1 MFGKRLVLFR
11 LFGFKVQVDGSWLFL
26 AMLITWSLARGF
38 FPSYYGGLAPSAYWW
53 MGIVGMIGLFLSLIL
68 HELSHS
74 LVARRHGLQIKGITL
89 FIFGGVAE
97 MEEEPSS
104 AKVEFRMAIAGPIA
118 SFVLAAGFY
127 FLSVLVEAWELP
139 VTVLGVARYLAMI
152 NGMLA
157 VFNLIPAFPLDGGRI
172 FRALLWRWK
181 GDLRWATRI
190 ASRSGEIFGLTLIFL
205 GVLNVLNGYFVAG
218 MWWFL
223 IGLFLRGAAGAS
235 YHQLLTRRAFEG
247 EPVARFMTPDPV
259 AVPPGLSVNELVEDY
274 IYRHHYDLF
283 PVADGRR
290 ALGLVGTR
298 QIKQVPR
305 DQWNVATVA
314 DIMEPCSPDNT
325 IGPHAD
331 AVRALSLMRR
341 RNNGRLLV
349 VEDGRLVGI
358 VALKDMLELLA
369 LKMDLEGR
377 D

>member
-1 MFGKRLVLFR
+1 MFGKRLVLFK
-11 LFGFKVQVDGSWLFL
+11 LLGFKVQVDGSWVFL
-26 AMLITWSLARGF
+26 ALLITWSLARGF
-38 FPSYYGGLAPSAYWW
+38 FPGFYPGLAPSAYWW
-53 MGIVGMIGLFLSLIL
+53 MGITGMIGLFLSLIL

-74 LVARRHGLQIKGITL
+74 LVARRDGLPISGITL

-97 MEEEPSS
+97 MEEEPAS

-118 SFVLAAGFY
+118 SFVLAVGFY
-127 FLSVLVEAWELP
+127 FLSVLAETQGVP
-139 VTVLGVARYLAMI
+139 VAVLGVTRYLAMV

-157 VFNLIPAFPLDGGRI
+157 VFNLVPAFPLDGGRI

-181 GDLRWATRI
+181 GDLRWATRV

-205 GVLNVLNGYFVAG
+205 GVLNVLSGYFVAG

-223 IGLFLRGAAGAS
+223 LGLFLRGAAGAS

-247 EPVARFMTPDPV
+247 EAVARFMTPDPV
-259 AVPPGLSVNELVEDY
+259 AVPPELSVSELVEDY
-274 IYRHHYDLF
+274 IYRYHYDLF
-283 PVADGRR
+283 PVADDRR

-298 QIKQVPR
+298 QVKQVPR

-325 IGPHAD
+325 IGPRSD

-349 VEDGRLVGI
+349 VENGQLVGI

-369 LKMDLEGR
+369 LKMDLESR